1 MEQHIAHIA
10 LVVADYDEAVSFYT
24 GKLDF
29 DLIEDTV
36 LSETKR
42 WFLERL

>member
-1 MEQHIAHIA
+1 MKQNITHIAI
-10 LVVADYDEAVSFYT
+10 VVDDYDKAIEFYT
-24 GKLDF
+24 KKLHF

-42 WFLERL
+42 WVLVRP